1 MAKRTRFSLVALF
14 LLLLPLQGGAQ
25 PDPGPTGDVDLE
37 PLRPADTSSPRD
49 TLRSFLTNANVTIE
63 ARRAGTPSAAA
74 FRAFRRAVET
84 LDLSTTPDG
93 DSWMVRNLRTALLQ
107 EVLARVE
114 LPPYEQIPGD
124 REVAEGGLTRW
135 TIPNTR
141 ITIEQIEHG
150 PRQGEFLFSA
160 ETLEQIDGLYRQAK
174 HLPYQLGATVGIY
187 EDLVGFAT
195 ATGTVT
201 RESELRRRLR
211 PVDVSNPR
219 STFEGFLSGVN
230 SAYALVMEADA
241 ALKATPPTL
250 TRGEAREI
258 EAKAANLL
266 QRAASA
272 FDLSQVPEALRHD
285 VGMETALQL
294 KEILDRM
301 LAPPLDAIPNAQM
314 VAAARTALLGSF
326 VRVAGPLR
334 WRLSN
339 TAIEIEEIL
348 EGERAGQFLFS
359 AASVRGMS
367 DYYEQVRELPYRPAR
382 FGGTELEYE
391 SPELSPGF
399 YEYYISTP
407 GHLIPHAYLL
417 GGVIDDLPDGL
428 KVLYGEQTLWQWI
441 GLLLCLLVVFVGA
454 AVVFRVFRFL
464 AEGRPPPL
472 DRWLPILPPVIAA
485 ILVIVVVDF
494 ADTELNITGD
504 VLAAVRT
511 GGEVIVLALSAW
523 AVFLLFTALAETWI
537 ASPRTPD
544 RGIDASLVRI
554 GARVLGIVIAAGI
567 VVAGVRELGVDMLP
581 LIAGL
586 GVGGLAVALAA
597 QKAIANFIGSL
608 ILFVNK
614 PIREGDF
621 CRYGDQIGTVEEIG
635 LIATRIR
642 SLERTLVTVPNAQ
655 FSEMQLD
662 NFTARDQRL
671 FKTVLNLRYE
681 TTPDQLRYILAGL
694 RTLLLGH
701 PKVTPDPARV
711 RFVGMGA
718 YSLDLEIFAYLRCQD
733 QNTFLAIQ
741 EDLLLRMIDIVNES
755 GAGLAFPSQ
764 MTYVGPDTGLSE
776 ERGREVEARV
786 QQWRAEGQLPFP
798 EFEEALRR
806 EKIDVLDYPAE
817 GSAGYVPGGA

>member
-1 MAKRTRFSLVALF
+1 MRELI
-14 LLLLPLQGGAQ
+14 LLLLILLPMQSAAQQGPNPQGDFDPKPLS
-25 PDPGPTGDVDLE
+25 
-37 PLRPADTSSPRD
+37 PADTSSPRD
-49 TLRSFLTNANVTIE
+49 TLRSFLTNANQTIE
-63 ARRAGTPSAAA
+63 ARRKGMLSAAD
-74 FRAFRRAVET
+74 FRAFRRAVAT
-84 LDLSTTPDG
+84 LDFSTTPDG
-93 DSWMVRNLRTALLQ
+93 DSWTVRNLRAALLQ
-107 EVLARVE
+107 EVLARVA

-124 REVAEGGLTRW
+124 REVAEGNLVRW
-135 TIPNTR
+135 TIPNSR
-141 ITIEQIEHG
+141 ITIARIEHG
-150 PRQGEFLFSA
+150 PREGEFLFSA
-160 ETLEQIDGLYRQAK
+160 ETLEQIDGFYRQAK
-174 HLPYQLGATVGIY
+174 HLPYQPGAIVGVY
-187 EDLVGFAT
+187 EEQRRST
-195 ATGTVT
+195 TGAVT
-201 RESELRRRLR
+201 QEAELRKRLR

-219 STFEGFLSGVN
+219 STFEGFLLAVN
-230 SAYALVMEADA
+230 SSYALVMEADA

-250 TRGEAREI
+250 TRDEAREI

-272 FDLSQVPEALRHD
+272 LDLSQVPEALRHD

-301 LAPPLDAIPNAQM
+301 LPPPLDAIPNAQM
-314 VAAARTALLGSF
+314 VAAARTAPLGSF
-326 VRVAGPLR
+326 FRVAGPLR

-339 TAIEIEEIL
+339 TAIEIQEIQ

-359 AASVRGMS
+359 TASVREMS
-367 DYYEQVRELPYRPAR
+367 DYYEQVRRLPYRPTR
-382 FGGTELEYE
+382 FGGTELEYQ

-407 GHLIPHAYLL
+407 GHLIPRAYFL

-454 AVVFRVFRFL
+454 AVVFRVFRLL
-464 AEGRPPPL
+464 AEGRQPPL
-472 DRWLPILPPVIAA
+472 DRWLPILPPVIVA
-485 ILVIVVVDF
+485 ILVIVIVDF
-494 ADTELNITGD
+494 VDTELNITGD
-504 VLAAVRT
+504 VLAASRT

-523 AVFLLFTALAETWI
+523 AVLVLFTALAETWI

-544 RGIDASLVRI
+544 RGIDASLMRI

-597 QKAIANFIGSL
+597 QKTIANFIGSM
-608 ILFVNK
+608 ILFVNR
-614 PIREGDF
+614 PVREGDF

-662 NFTARDQRL
+662 NFMARDRRL

-681 TTPDQLRYILAGL
+681 TTPDQLRYILAEL

-711 RFVGMGA
+711 RFVGMGT
-718 YSLDLEIFAYLRCQD
+718 YSLDVEIFAYLRCQD
-733 QNTFLAIQ
+733 QNAFLAIQ

-755 GAGLAFPSQ
+755 GTGFAFPSQ
-764 MTYVGPDTGLSE
+764 TTYVGHDGGVDA
-776 ERGREVEARV
+776 ERGRRAETRV
-786 QQWRAEGQLPFP
+786 QQWRSEGQLPFP
-798 EFEEALRR
+798 EFDEAMRR
-806 EKIDVLDYPAE
+806 ERTDVLDYPAE
-817 GSAGYVPGGA
+817 GSTGYAPPRGA